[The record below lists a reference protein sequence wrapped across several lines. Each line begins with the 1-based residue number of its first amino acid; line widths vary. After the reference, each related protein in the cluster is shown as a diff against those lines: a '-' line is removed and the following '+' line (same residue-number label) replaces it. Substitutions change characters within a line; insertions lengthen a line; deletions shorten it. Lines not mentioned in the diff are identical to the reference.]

1 MIMNKAQPT
10 LRKPPLRDQGSS
22 DLDPAKLSTT
32 LRDLALRAH
41 QLVRTTDGSGP
52 GADSAMGELTEV
64 HAQIVHLQRNLGSHQ
79 LDDLATY
86 VSALRE
92 RVEECLD

>member
-1 MIMNKAQPT
+1 MIVNQAQPT
-10 LRKPPLRDQGSS
+10 LRKAPLRDQGSG

-32 LRDLALRAH
+32 LRELAMRAH
-41 QLVRTTDGSGP
+41 ELVRAIDGSGP
-52 GADSAMGELTEV
+52 GADESLVEV
-64 HAQIVHLQRNLGSHQ
+64 HAQIVRLQRNLGSHR

-92 RVEECLD
+92 RVEESLA